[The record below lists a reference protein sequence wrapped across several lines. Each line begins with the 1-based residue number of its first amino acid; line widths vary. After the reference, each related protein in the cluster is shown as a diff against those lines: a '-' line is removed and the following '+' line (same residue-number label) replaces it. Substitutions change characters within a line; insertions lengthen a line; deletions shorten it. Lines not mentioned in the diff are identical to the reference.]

1 MERREFEAKLKQLP
15 VEEPDEIDC
24 AMLAEAE
31 EMDDG
36 TTITLEEL
44 KRNLEGYSGK
54 LVLRIPRSLHR
65 ELKEAAEIEGVSLNQ
80 YMLYK
85 LAGRRGQFF
94 AAVQPLSYRRGPYS
108 KRGSGKIHLHR
119 FATYSSRVSPL
130 L

>member
-15 VEEPDEIDC
+15 VEDPDEIDC

-85 LAGRRGQFF
+85 LAR
-94 AAVQPLSYRRGPYS
+94 
-108 KRGSGKIHLHR
+108 
-119 FATYSSRVSPL
+119 
-130 L
+130 